1 MVNDAERVRA
11 APNDCISCRGTQSLP
26 TYFTEGNIIYSFS
39 PVVLVLTNS

>member
-1 MVNDAERVRA
+1 MLKGLELPRMTALVVEVHRA
-11 APNDCISCRGTQSLP
+11 YP